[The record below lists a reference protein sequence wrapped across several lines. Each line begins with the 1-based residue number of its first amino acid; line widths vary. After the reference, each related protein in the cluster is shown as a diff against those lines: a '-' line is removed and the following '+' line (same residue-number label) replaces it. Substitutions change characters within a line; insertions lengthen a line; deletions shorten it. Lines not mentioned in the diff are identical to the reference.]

1 MVFIESLFKTPSKKV
16 EIVEIKTKTGLENF
30 VYKYTLSFLAASC
43 AEFGIY
49 LVTQLIL
56 TLLLI
61 NNFFY
66 LVTYPLDLTK
76 TRLQIQGEKELN
88 KYNVENQSKL
98 KQIKYRGMTKTA
110 IGIGMSLN
118 YFSLFTKSK
127 VIFDMI

>member
-1 MVFIESLFKTPSKKV
+1 MVFIESLFKTPSKNV
-16 EIVEIKTKTGLENF
+16 EIVEIKTKSGLENF

-49 LVTQLIL
+49 FVAQLIS

-88 KYNVENQSKL
+88 KYNAEHQSKL
-98 KQIKYRGMTKTA
+98 KQTNYRGMTRTA
-110 IGIGMSLN
+110 IGIGMGFD
-118 YFSLFTKSK
+118 YFSFLTNQK
-127 VIFDMI
+127 

>member
-1 MVFIESLFKTPSKKV
+1 MVFIESLFKTPSKNV
-16 EIVEIKTKTGLENF
+16 EIVEIKTKSGLENF

-49 LVTQLIL
+49 LVTQLISA
-56 TLLLI
+56 LLLI

-88 KYNVENQSKL
+88 KYNAEHQSKL
-98 KQIKYRGMTKTA
+98 KQTNYRGMTRTA
-110 IGIGMSLN
+110 IGIGMGFD
-118 YFSLFTKSK
+118 YFSFLTNQK
-127 VIFDMI
+127 